1 MKTILNNPFNYL
13 GRRKAKPHLEEYYSS
28 QWRLMVRKFKK
39 HKLARVSLYFLVAIY
54 AVALFAPFI
63 APQGLTSYDSQYI
76 NTAPMTL
83 KWVDSEGKFHL
94 RPFVYGLKSGRDP
107 VTLRKIYVRDTEVKY
122 PVKLFVEGESY
133 KLFGLIPTNKHLFGV
148 DNPGKVFLLGTDGM
162 GRDLFSRI
170 VLGSR
175 ISLSIPLV
183 GVTIS
188 FLLGIVIGGISGYFG
203 GLIDSTIQRL
213 IEVIRSFPTLPL
225 WMALSAAIPPR
236 IPVVQMYF
244 YITIILAFIDWTGL
258 ARVVRS
264 KFISLKNEDYVM
276 AAKIS
281 GVRSMKIIRVHLVPG
296 FISYLVVAATLAIPS
311 MILGETAMSFLGLGI
326 RSPATSWGVLLQEA
340 QQIENVALYP
350 WKLIPL
356 GTVILTVLAFNFIG
370 DGLRDAADP
379 YKK

>member
-1 MKTILNNPFNYL
+1 MKTIINNPL
-13 GRRKAKPHLEEYYSS
+13 RHIGRRKAKPMTEEYYSS
-28 QWRLMVRKFKK
+28 QWRLMYRKFKK
-39 HKLARVSLYFLVAIY
+39 HKLAGVSLFFLIVLY
-54 AVALFAPFI
+54 AVALFGQFI
-63 APQGLTSYDSQYI
+63 APQGLLSYDSQYV
-76 NTAPMTL
+76 NSAPMTMR
-83 KWVDSEGKFHL
+83 WIDAEGKFHL
-94 RPFVYGLKSGRDP
+94 QPFVYGLKSGRDP
-107 VTLRKIYVRDTEVKY
+107 VTLRKIYVKDSETRY

-133 KLFGLIPTNKHLFGV
+133 KFWGVFPTNKHLFGV
-148 DNPGKVFLLGTDGM
+148 DNPGKLFLFGTDGM

-170 VLGSR
+170 VLGSQ

-203 GLIDSTIQRL
+203 GLIDSMIQRL
-213 IEVIRSFPTLPL
+213 IEIIRSFPTLPL

-281 GVRSMKIIRVHLVPG
+281 GVRNMKIIRVHLVPG

-356 GTVILTVLAFNFIG
+356 GTVILTVLAYNFVG

>member
-1 MKTILNNPFNYL
+1 MKTILKHPTQLF
-13 GRRKAKPHLEEYYSS
+13 GRRKAKAATEEYYSS
-28 QWRLMVRKFKK
+28 QWRLMYKKFKK
-39 HKLARVSLYFLVAIY
+39 HKLARVSLVFLLVLY

-63 APQGLTSYDSQYI
+63 APQGLLSYDSQYI
-76 NTAPMTL
+76 NTAPMTIR
-83 KWVDSEGKFHL
+83 WIDAEGKFQL
-94 RPFVYGLKSGRDP
+94 QPFVYGLKSSRDP
-107 VTLRKIYVRDTEVKY
+107 VTLRKMYVDDTQVKY

-133 KLFGLIPTNKHLFGV
+133 KLWGIIPTNKHLFGV
-148 DNPGKVFLLGTDGM
+148 DPPGKLFLFGTDGM

-170 VLGSR
+170 VLGSQ

-188 FLLGIVIGGISGYFG
+188 FILGIVIGGISGYFG
-203 GLIDSTIQRL
+203 GLLDSIIQRL
-213 IEVIRSFPTLPL
+213 IEIIRSFPTLPL

-281 GVRSMKIIRVHLVPG
+281 GVRNMKIIRVHLVPG

-356 GTVILTVLAFNFIG
+356 GTVILTVLAYNFVG

>member
-1 MKTILNNPFNYL
+1 
-13 GRRKAKPHLEEYYSS
+13 
-28 QWRLMVRKFKK
+28 
-39 HKLARVSLYFLVAIY
+39 
-54 AVALFAPFI
+54 
-63 APQGLTSYDSQYI
+63 
-76 NTAPMTL
+76 MTL
-83 KWVDSEGKFHL
+83 RWIDAEGKFHL
-94 RPFVYGLKSGRDP
+94 RPFVYKLKSGRDP
-107 VTLRKIYVRDTEVKY
+107 VTLRKMYVDDTQVKY
-122 PVKLFVEGESY
+122 PIKLFVEGESY
-133 KLFGLIPTNKHLFGV
+133 KFLGLIPTNKHLFGV

-188 FLLGIVIGGISGYFG
+188 FVLGIAIGGISGYFG
-203 GLIDSTIQRL
+203 GIFDSLIQRL
-213 IEVIRSFPTLPL
+213 IEIIRSFPTLPL

-281 GVRSMKIIRVHLVPG
+281 GVRDMKIIRVHLVPG

-356 GTVILTVLAFNFIG
+356 GTVILTVLTYNFVG